1 MSKENFT
8 ELNLKPV
15 FLRRILMNNT
25 KIILSK
31 IHKDIY
37 IPEEALGNI
46 SFVLSKIIKWTIGL
60 DYFKNTDFRKLGL
73 YLETFN
79 CTFKNGEVFGSNV
92 SVDIIK
98 SMYGDLSLDD
108 PYEEYLEHM
117 YYKHATGVFVKLNTI
132 MYDIKLLIIDSFI
145 IPKKD
150 IATYILE
157 IVIHELIHYTRMQLV
172 LNKEL
177 TIDEIKSPNEENYV
191 DKIAKEMSREA
202 IKNNKHIF
210 DEIIKS
216 LNKLF
221 DENYEHLK
229 VLTKIKE

>member
-1 MSKENFT
+1 MDNSY
-8 ELNLKPV
+8 
-15 FLRRILMNNT
+15 
-25 KIILSK
+25 
-31 IHKDIY
+31 D
-37 IPEEALGNI
+37 
-46 SFVLSKIIKWTIGL
+46 
-60 DYFKNTDFRKLGL
+60 
-73 YLETFN
+73 
-79 CTFKNGEVFGSNV
+79 
-92 SVDIIK
+92 
-98 SMYGDLSLDD
+98 
-108 PYEEYLEHM
+108 EYLEHM

-145 IPKKD
+145 TPKKD